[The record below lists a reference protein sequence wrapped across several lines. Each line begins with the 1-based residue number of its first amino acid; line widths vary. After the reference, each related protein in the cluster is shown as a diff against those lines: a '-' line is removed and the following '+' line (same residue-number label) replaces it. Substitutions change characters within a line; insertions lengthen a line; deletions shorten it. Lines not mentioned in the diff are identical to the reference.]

1 MKLTQTLGL
10 SLNNDLLNF
19 ARKGEDMFNWFYA
32 SIGVAIGIAGG
43 VFRGIIVNVC
53 IVGFLIFS
61 TTFGIQWGLIA
72 LGEVFIGFMVSK
84 LFT

>member
-1 MKLTQTLGL
+1 MTQTLGL

-32 SIGVAIGIAGG
+32 SIGVALGIAGG
-43 VFRGIIVNVC
+43 AFRGIIVYIC

-61 TTFGIQWGLIA
+61 TSFGIQWGLIA
-72 LGEVFIGFMVSK
+72 LGEIAIGYMISNFIK
-84 LFT
+84 